1 MPIPSWPVDLP
12 EPIITDYAVDGSLPV
27 VRTPMESGRPRVHR
41 VTNTILRNAS
51 FSLVLT
57 GVQSAI
63 FWEFFNDEA
72 NAGADW
78 FYMSIDT
85 ANSIDA
91 HLCRFV
97 GYPSMKKIKAD
108 LYMVSVQLETDEQVI
123 V

>member
-1 MPIPSWPVDLP
+1 MPIPTWPAELP
-12 EPIITDYAVDGSLPV
+12 EPIITDFGVEGSLPV
-27 VRTPMESGRPRVHR
+27 VRTPMESGRGRAHR
-41 VTNTILRNAS
+41 VTNTIMRNVS
-51 FSLVLT
+51 FSIVLT
-57 GVQSAI
+57 VAQAAI

-85 ANSIDA
+85 ANSVDS
-91 HLCRFV
+91 HLCRFISH
-97 GYPSMKKIKAD
+97 PSMKKIKAD